1 MDEEEE
7 IGGATENRNNRCD
20 NEKLLEI
27 PPCLEF
33 ASEAGKSGLVYTAY
47 LSYSR
52 PPMVFDT
59 PLWMQRWLQRLPQ
72 LLPSSCALC
81 GASGREAICAGCHEA
96 YFSKPQARCRQCAA
110 VLHRTDVEEARCS
123 DCLTLPPAFDATVA
137 VVNYQPP
144 TDQLVLAL
152 KFGGRLALA
161 PVFAQLQRD
170 ALLERQAATSL
181 PDWLTAVPLGPRR
194 LRERGFNQAL
204 EIAKPLARQLGLPL
218 YPQLLQRL
226 RDTEAQS
233 SLQRDERQGNLREA
247 FTVSQ
252 AFLDTV
258 RGKHI
263 GVVDDVLTTGA
274 TLNEVAAT
282 LKRFG
287 AARVTNLVFARTA
300 HGHAKQ

>member
-1 MDEEEE
+1 MPAARFGIRQEW
-7 IGGATENRNNRCD
+7 TS
-20 NEKLLEI
+20 LH
-27 PPCLEF
+27 
-33 ASEAGKSGLVYTAY
+33 AY
-47 LSYSR
+47 LPNSR
-52 PPMVFDT
+52 LLMVFDT
-59 PLWMQRWLQRLPQ
+59 PLWIQRWLQRLPQ

-81 GASGREAICAGCHEA
+81 GASAPEAICVGCHDA
-96 YFSKPQARCRQCAA
+96 YFRKAQARCRQCAA
-110 VLHRTDVEEARCS
+110 VLRGAGVEDNRCGE
-123 DCLTLPPAFDATVA
+123 CLALPPAFDATIA
-137 VVNYQPP
+137 VVDYLPP
-144 TDQLVLAL
+144 TDQLVVAL

-170 ALLERQAATSL
+170 ALLDHQAAAPL
-181 PDWLTAVPLGPRR
+181 PEWLTAVPLGPRR

-204 EIAKPLARQLGLPL
+204 EIAKPLADLLGLPL
-218 YPQLLQRL
+218 YPQLLQRQ
-226 RDTEAQS
+226 RDTAAQS

>member
-1 MDEEEE
+1 
-7 IGGATENRNNRCD
+7 
-20 NEKLLEI
+20 
-27 PPCLEF
+27 
-33 ASEAGKSGLVYTAY
+33 
-47 LSYSR
+47 
-52 PPMVFDT
+52 MVFDM
-59 PLWMQRWLQRLPQ
+59 PLWMQQLRQRLPQ

-81 GASGREAICAGCHEA
+81 SASGQAAICAGCHAA
-96 YFSKPQARCRQCAA
+96 YFSKPQERCRQCAA
-110 VLHRTDVEEARCS
+110 VLLGTGVEDGRCS
-123 DCLTLPPAFDATVA
+123 DCLAQPPAFDATIAVA
-137 VVNYQPP
+137 DYLPP
-144 TDQLVLAL
+144 ADQLVLAL

-161 PVFAQLQRD
+161 PVFARLQRD
-170 ALLERQAATSL
+170 ALLGRQAATPL

-204 EIAKPLARQLGLPL
+204 EIAKPLARLLGLPL

-226 RDTEAQS
+226 RDTAAQS

-258 RGKHI
+258 HGRHI

-287 AARVTNLVFARTA
+287 AARVTNLVFARTS